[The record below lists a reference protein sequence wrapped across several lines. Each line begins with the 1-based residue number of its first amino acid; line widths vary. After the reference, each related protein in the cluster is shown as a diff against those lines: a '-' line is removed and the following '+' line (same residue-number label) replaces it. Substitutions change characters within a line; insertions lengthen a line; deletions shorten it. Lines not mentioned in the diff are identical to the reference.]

1 MITVGFKAGSKGLGL
16 GFGCEGETREGE
28 IWNPDI
34 TFSNIDERLEKAL
47 GAFRKDFKGGIPSGN
62 LGPIYGDYGSFLPVY
77 CRLQGGRVR
86 EGFSDWMKTKKR
98 SLRLIDRDFNN
109 VCKESKVDDMD
120 CLSVKDRHKY
130 DIHPSKGRS
139 RSITLSNIDER
150 LEKVLGGRVSEGFSD
165 WMKTKKRSLS
175 LTDQDFISVC
185 KKSKVDDMDPLSNGT
200 VTHSLPSVHGSQ
212 NENGKNRLLVDDF
225 MGANSLNTLKQNMNL
240 SEKQNANHQ
249 SIAAA
254 SDALKEAVKLKDYAD
269 RIQKSGSISEGRS
282 LSFEAALKYLH
293 AASLLESCHGQS
305 EMILQSMQTY
315 RRAAELCAFRKD
327 FKGGIP
333 SGNLGPIYGDYGSFL
348 PVYRRPQGGRV
359 REGFSDWMKTKKRSL
374 RLTDRD
380 FNSVLS
386 ASAKNRHKYDIHLSK
401 GRKCEASKSSKSSVS
416 GSQNGTVTHSL
427 PSVHGSQNENGKN
440 RLLAD
445 DFKGANSL
453 KTLKQNMNL
462 SEKQNANQSIAA
474 ATNALKEAVKL
485 KDYADRIQKSG
496 SISEGMSLSFEAALK
511 YLHAASLLE
520 SCHGQ
525 SEMILQSMQT
535 YRRAAELCESC
546 AHEYEKS
553 KDMAAAALAYKC
565 MEVAY
570 MRIISSSHAG
580 ARKDRHELQR
590 DFKIVPPG
598 EISFL
603 VWL

>member
-1 MITVGFKAGSKGLGL
+1 MITAGFKEGSKGLGL
-16 GFGCEGETREGE
+16 GFGYEGETREGE

-34 TFSNIDERLEKAL
+34 TFSNLDERLEKAL
-47 GAFRKDFKGGIPSGN
+47 G
-62 LGPIYGDYGSFLPVY
+62 
-77 CRLQGGRVR
+77 
-86 EGFSDWMKTKKR
+86 
-98 SLRLIDRDFNN
+98 
-109 VCKESKVDDMD
+109 
-120 CLSVKDRHKY
+120 
-130 DIHPSKGRS
+130 
-139 RSITLSNIDER
+139 
-150 LEKVLGGRVSEGFSD
+150 
-165 WMKTKKRSLS
+165 
-175 LTDQDFISVC
+175 
-185 KKSKVDDMDPLSNGT
+185 
-200 VTHSLPSVHGSQ
+200 
-212 NENGKNRLLVDDF
+212 
-225 MGANSLNTLKQNMNL
+225 
-240 SEKQNANHQ
+240 
-249 SIAAA
+249 
-254 SDALKEAVKLKDYAD
+254 
-269 RIQKSGSISEGRS
+269 
-282 LSFEAALKYLH
+282 
-293 AASLLESCHGQS
+293 
-305 EMILQSMQTY
+305 
-315 RRAAELCAFRKD
+315 AFRKD

-380 FNSVLS
+380 FNSVCAYRKDFKGGIPSGNLGPIYGDYGSFLPVYRRPQGGRVREGFSDRMKTKKRSLSFTDQDFIGVCKKSKVDDMDPLSVS
-386 ASAKNRHKYDIHLSK
+386 ASAKDRHKYNIHLSK

-427 PSVHGSQNENGKN
+427 PSVHGLQNENGKN

-445 DFKGANSL
+445 DFMGANSL

-474 ATNALKEAVKL
+474 ATDALKEAVKL

-496 SISEGMSLSFEAALK
+496 SNSEGMSLSFEAALK

-570 MRIISSSHAG
+570 MRIISSSHAS

-590 DFKIVPPG
+590 DLKIVPPG
-598 EISFL
+598 EYPSSSGSDVDNFGSPSTLDNTVAARNRPIMRLLSFAEDVNSAMEASTKSRIAFAAASRKVEDAQFREGITFVKKALDFSFQDVEGLLWLIRQALEAISG
-603 VWL
+603 

>member
-1 MITVGFKAGSKGLGL
+1 MRGL
-16 GFGCEGETREGE
+16 
-28 IWNPDI
+28 
-34 TFSNIDERLEKAL
+34 KKVL
-47 GAFRKDFKGGIPSGN
+47 GAFRNDFKGGIPSGN

-77 CRLQGGRVR
+77 RRLQGGRVR

-109 VCKESKVDDMD
+109 ACKKSKVDDMD
-120 CLSVKDRHKY
+120 CLSAKDRHKY

-150 LEKVLGGRVSEGFSD
+150 LEKVLG
-165 WMKTKKRSLS
+165 
-175 LTDQDFISVC
+175 
-185 KKSKVDDMDPLSNGT
+185 
-200 VTHSLPSVHGSQ
+200 
-212 NENGKNRLLVDDF
+212 
-225 MGANSLNTLKQNMNL
+225 A
-240 SEKQNANHQ
+240 
-249 SIAAA
+249 
-254 SDALKEAVKLKDYAD
+254 Y
-269 RIQKSGSISEGRS
+269 
-282 LSFEAALKYLH
+282 
-293 AASLLESCHGQS
+293 
-305 EMILQSMQTY
+305 
-315 RRAAELCAFRKD
+315 RKD

-348 PVYRRPQGGRV
+348 PVYRRPQGGHV
-359 REGFSDWMKTKKRSL
+359 CEGFSNRMKAKKRSL
-374 RLTDRD
+374 SLTDRD
-380 FNSVLS
+380 FIGVCKKPKVDDMDPLSVS
-386 ASAKNRHKYDIHLSK
+386 ASAKDRHKYDIHLSK
-401 GRKCEASKSSKSSVS
+401 GRKCEAIKSSKSSVS

-427 PSVHGSQNENGKN
+427 PSVHGSQNQNGKN

-445 DFKGANSL
+445 GFMGANSL
-453 KTLKQNMNL
+453 KTMKPNMNL

-474 ATNALKEAVKL
+474 ATDALKEAVKL

-535 YRRAAELCESC
+535 YRRAVELCESC

-598 EISFL
+598 EYPSSSGSDVDNFGSPSTLDNIAAAQNRPIVRLLNFAGDVNSTMEASTKSRIAFAAASRKVEDSQFREGITFVKKALDFSFQDVEGLLWL
-603 VWL
+603 VRQALEAIIG

>member
-1 MITVGFKAGSKGLGL
+1 MITVGFKEGSKGLGL
-16 GFGCEGETREGE
+16 GFGYEGETREGE

-47 GAFRKDFKGGIPSGN
+47 GAFRKDFKGGISLGN

-77 CRLQGGRVR
+77 RRPQGGRVR
-86 EGFSDWMKTKKR
+86 EGSSDWMKTKKR
-98 SLRLIDRDFNN
+98 NLTLIDRDFNN
-109 VCKESKVDDMD
+109 VCKKSKLDDTD
-120 CLSVKDRHKY
+120 CLSAKDRHKY

-139 RSITLSNIDER
+139 RGNLGPIYGDYGSFLPVYR
-150 LEKVLGGRVSEGFSD
+150 RPQGGRVREGFSD
-165 WMKTKKRSLS
+165 RMKTKKRSLS

-185 KKSKVDDMDPLSNGT
+185 KKSKVDDMDPLS
-200 VTHSLPSVHGSQ
+200 V
-212 NENGKNRLLVDDF
+212 
-225 MGANSLNTLKQNMNL
+225 
-240 SEKQNANHQ
+240 
-249 SIAAA
+249 
-254 SDALKEAVKLKDYAD
+254 
-269 RIQKSGSISEGRS
+269 
-282 LSFEAALKYLH
+282 
-293 AASLLESCHGQS
+293 
-305 EMILQSMQTY
+305 
-315 RRAAELCAFRKD
+315 
-327 FKGGIP
+327 
-333 SGNLGPIYGDYGSFL
+333 
-348 PVYRRPQGGRV
+348 
-359 REGFSDWMKTKKRSL
+359 
-374 RLTDRD
+374 
-380 FNSVLS
+380 S
-386 ASAKNRHKYDIHLSK
+386 ASAKDRHKYDIHLSK
-401 GRKCEASKSSKSSVS
+401 GRKCEASKSLKSSVS

-427 PSVHGSQNENGKN
+427 PSVHGSQNQNGKN

-445 DFKGANSL
+445 DFMGDNSL

-474 ATNALKEAVKL
+474 ATDALKEAVKL

-598 EISFL
+598 EYPSSSGSDVDNFGSPSTLDNIAAARNRPIVRLLNFAGDVNSAMEASTKSRIAFAAAASQK
-603 VWL
+603 VEDAQFGEGITFC

>member
-1 MITVGFKAGSKGLGL
+1 MKTKKRSLRLTDRDFNSVCKKSKVDDMDCLSAKDRHKYDIHPSKG
-16 GFGCEGETREGE
+16 R
-28 IWNPDI
+28 NHNI
-34 TFSNIDERLEKAL
+34 TLSNIDERLEKVL
-47 GAFRKDFKGGIPSGN
+47 GAYRKDFKGGIPSGN
-62 LGPIYGDYGSFLPVY
+62 LGPIYGAYGSFLPVY
-77 CRLQGGRVR
+77 GHPQGGRVR

-98 SLRLIDRDFNN
+98 S
-109 VCKESKVDDMD
+109 S
-120 CLSVKDRHKY
+120 
-130 DIHPSKGRS
+130 
-139 RSITLSNIDER
+139 
-150 LEKVLGGRVSEGFSD
+150 
-165 WMKTKKRSLS
+165 S

-185 KKSKVDDMDPLSNGT
+185 KKSKVDDMDPLS
-200 VTHSLPSVHGSQ
+200 V
-212 NENGKNRLLVDDF
+212 
-225 MGANSLNTLKQNMNL
+225 
-240 SEKQNANHQ
+240 
-249 SIAAA
+249 
-254 SDALKEAVKLKDYAD
+254 
-269 RIQKSGSISEGRS
+269 
-282 LSFEAALKYLH
+282 
-293 AASLLESCHGQS
+293 
-305 EMILQSMQTY
+305 
-315 RRAAELCAFRKD
+315 
-327 FKGGIP
+327 
-333 SGNLGPIYGDYGSFL
+333 
-348 PVYRRPQGGRV
+348 
-359 REGFSDWMKTKKRSL
+359 
-374 RLTDRD
+374 
-380 FNSVLS
+380 S

-474 ATNALKEAVKL
+474 ATDALKEAVKL

-598 EISFL
+598 EYPSSSGSDVDNFGSPSTLDNTVAARNRPIVRLLNFTGDVNSAMEASTKSRIAFAAASRKVEDAQFREGITFVKKALDFSFQDVEGLLWLVRQALEAISG
-603 VWL
+603 

>member
-98 SLRLIDRDFNN
+98 SLRIDTNTIFT
-109 VCKESKVDDMD
+109 
-120 CLSVKDRHKY
+120 
-130 DIHPSKGRS
+130 PSKGRS

-150 LEKVLGGRVSEGFSD
+150 LEKVLGAYRKDFKGGIPSGNLGPIYGAYGSFLPVYRRPQGGRVSEGFSD

-185 KKSKVDDMDPLSNGT
+185 KKSKVDDMDPLSVSASAKDRHKYDIRLSKGRKCEASKSSKSSVSGSQNGT
-200 VTHSLPSVHGSQ
+200 VTHSLPS
-212 NENGKNRLLVDDF
+212 
-225 MGANSLNTLKQNMNL
+225 NMNL
-240 SEKQNANHQ
+240 SEKQNANQ

-315 RRAAELCAFRKD
+315 RRAAELC
-327 FKGGIP
+327 
-333 SGNLGPIYGDYGSFL
+333 
-348 PVYRRPQGGRV
+348 
-359 REGFSDWMKTKKRSL
+359 
-374 RLTDRD
+374 
-380 FNSVLS
+380 
-386 ASAKNRHKYDIHLSK
+386 
-401 GRKCEASKSSKSSVS
+401 
-416 GSQNGTVTHSL
+416 
-427 PSVHGSQNENGKN
+427 
-440 RLLAD
+440 
-445 DFKGANSL
+445 
-453 KTLKQNMNL
+453 
-462 SEKQNANQSIAA
+462 
-474 ATNALKEAVKL
+474 
-485 KDYADRIQKSG
+485 
-496 SISEGMSLSFEAALK
+496 
-511 YLHAASLLE
+511 E
-520 SCHGQ
+520 SH
-525 SEMILQSMQT
+525 
-535 YRRAAELCESC
+535 

-590 DFKIVPPG
+590 DLKVVPPG
-598 EISFL
+598 EYPSSSGSDVDNFGSPSTLDNTVAARNRPIVRLLNFAGDVNSAMEASMKSRIAFAAANRKVEDARFRKGITFVKKALDFSFQDVEGFLWLVRQALEAISG
-603 VWL
+603 